1 MFSVKNKQQT
11 ILLINKIQ
19 NERNREKGN
28 VLREIIR
35 SNYIYFNFLSTL
47 SGYNTIFI
55 VCAILFIILD
65 STFSYKEDFD
75 RRFAHLTARYLFCRR
90 HVGSKFILV
99 KKIEVNIVT

>member
-35 SNYIYFNFLSTL
+35 HQNEFGTDIAST
-47 SGYNTIFI
+47 
-55 VCAILFIILD
+55 
-65 STFSYKEDFD
+65 K
-75 RRFAHLTARYLFCRR
+75 
-90 HVGSKFILV
+90 
-99 KKIEVNIVT
+99 